1 MGYKNGKGMKW
12 LMVTEIEHVYLEHM
26 AGESTQGIKS
36 LIYFYYYKNGI
47 EDTLCH
53 WIIWIFFK
61 VFPQSFEKDWIWFRV
76 SMILASQNWNVLFF
90 DLELGSNN
98 INLIWPYMYT
108 RVESVKF
115 LSTFFILVI
124 IITDVENVSLH
135 QL

>member
-53 WIIWIFFK
+53 
-61 VFPQSFEKDWIWFRV
+61 
-76 SMILASQNWNVLFF
+76 
-90 DLELGSNN
+90 
-98 INLIWPYMYT
+98 
-108 RVESVKF
+108 
-115 LSTFFILVI
+115 
-124 IITDVENVSLH
+124 
-135 QL
+135 

>member
-1 MGYKNGKGMKW
+1 
-12 LMVTEIEHVYLEHM
+12 MVTEIEHVYLEHM

-76 SMILASQNWNVLFF
+76 SMILAKILDFF
-90 DLELGSNN
+90 WTTLLAWFDYFG
-98 INLIWPYMYT
+98 
-108 RVESVKF
+108 
-115 LSTFFILVI
+115 
-124 IITDVENVSLH
+124 
-135 QL
+135 